1 MRPSTRSLKPE
12 QRAILE
18 ATFDLKTT
26 PDSFLTR
33 RLAEECNLNPRQVQ
47 VWFQNRRQRLHK
59 RKRPVRTSSPSAAE
73 PPAKKA
79 AAEPARSEPERSE
92 PVESE
97 SVDSEADP
105 CSPALT
111 FYTDD
116 FGAELPLL
124 WLDELDVGTACDDL
138 GSETETTINSPAP
151 QRLDAEPHAFAFGS
165 GEHLSTAEMLSLLEL
180 TTEPLGR

>member
-33 RLAEECNLNPRQVQ
+33 RLAEECNLKPRQVQ

-59 RKRPVRTSSPSAAE
+59 RKRRVKTTSPSAAE

-79 AAEPARSEPERSE
+79 AAEPARS
-92 PVESE
+92 
-97 SVDSEADP
+97 
-105 CSPALT
+105 

>member
-1 MRPSTRSLKPE
+1 M
-12 QRAILE
+12 A
-18 ATFDLKTT
+18 
-26 PDSFLTR
+26 
-33 RLAEECNLNPRQVQ
+33 Q

-59 RKRPVRTSSPSAAE
+59 RKRPVNTTSPSAAE

-124 WLDELDVGTACDDL
+124 WLDELDVCITVTA
-138 GSETETTINSPAP
+138 
-151 QRLDAEPHAFAFGS
+151 RLDGS
-165 GEHLSTAEMLSLLEL
+165 VLYDAGSVPLLAVL
-180 TTEPLGR
+180 YT